1 MNNSKKKD
9 QSKDLTPE
17 QYHIMKEKGTEPPF
31 SGKYYHE
38 KRKGI
43 YRCASCG
50 NVLFDSKT
58 KYDSGSGWPSFY
70 APISDEHVTTQDDT
84 SFLMKRT
91 EVLCARCKSH
101 LGHIFDD
108 GPEPTGLRYCINSVA
123 LDFEEENKEK

>member
-1 MNNSKKKD
+1 MNDSKKKD

-50 NVLFDSKT
+50 NELFDSKT

-84 SFLMKRT
+84 SFIMKRT
-91 EVLCARCKSH
+91 EVLCAQCKSH
-101 LGHIFDD
+101 LGHVFDD
-108 GPEPTGLRYCINSVA
+108 GPQPTGLRYCINSVA
-123 LDFEEENKEK
+123 LDFDVDDKEK

>member
-70 APISDEHVTTQDDT
+70 APISDEHVATQDDT

-123 LDFEEENKEK
+123 LDFEEEKKEQ